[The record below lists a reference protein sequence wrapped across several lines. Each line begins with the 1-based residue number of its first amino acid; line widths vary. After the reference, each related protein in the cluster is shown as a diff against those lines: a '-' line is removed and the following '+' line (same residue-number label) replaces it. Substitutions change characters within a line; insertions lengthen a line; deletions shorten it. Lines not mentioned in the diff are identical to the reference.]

1 MPERPDPNAIPA
13 SRLVGAVYR
22 DGAIHPDEPLD
33 LPEGTPIQLIVPAG
47 RTLIVARANA
57 WPAVG
62 KPSGAALSRPLGRIG
77 ILAELCLS
85 DALIVLAGLLL
96 YAITRLVGL
105 TAFPIYFFCDEA
117 IQTNLA
123 RALLTNGLRSADGTL
138 LPPYFL
144 NAEKWNLSLS
154 VYIHLVSTAIFGN
167 SAFLTRATSAAVSA
181 LALVAVALALRLVF
195 QSRFWWAG
203 PLALT
208 AAPAWFLHSRT
219 AFETVMM
226 VAFYAC
232 FLCCYL
238 LYRTRGV
245 AWLFP
250 AIVFG
255 AMTFYAY
262 ANGQGVMLVSGVLLL
277 LSDLRYHL
285 RQGWRVLVGASGA
298 LLLVALPLA
307 RFRLMQPDA
316 YTAQLRA
323 LDSYWTHTIPLGE
336 KLTTF
341 GANYLAGLSP
351 AYWFLPNTVDLDRHR
366 MLDMGHLPL
375 AYLPFILVGLGICL
389 ARLRS
394 PTHRVLLVAM
404 LAAPFSAALV
414 AVSITRVLAMLVP
427 AAMIFT
433 LGLDRCYGWVAGR
446 LRYGL
451 AAGAVALALGASSLL
466 LLRTALVDGPTWFT
480 NYTLDGMQY
489 GAQQL
494 FGEAI
499 PELLAREPDTQLLV
513 SPTWANN
520 PNTYL
525 EFFLSPAQASRVQL
539 INIDAFMVARQPLDP
554 AHQIFIMPPYEFDRA
569 IKDRKFIVDQP
580 EQILPYPNGQPGFYV
595 VRMRYVATVDAI
607 FAADRVARAQLVED
621 QVDIGG
627 QPVTVAHS
635 ALDIGAPVNIFDG
648 DPSTLMRGFEANPLI
663 IELRFPQPRRI
674 GGVTLTV
681 ASMDFTLRVIGT
693 TTDGGPQVI
702 AEQRYVGL
710 PPDPTVSLDLPS
722 GVRELRTLRL
732 EILQAGA
739 GEVAHVHVREL
750 ALR

>member
-1 MPERPDPNAIPA
+1 MPEPPKPNAIPA
-13 SRLVGAVYR
+13 SRLVHAVYR
-22 DGAIHPDEPLD
+22 DGAIHPDQPLD
-33 LPEGTPIQLIVPAG
+33 LPEGTPVQLIIPAG
-47 RTLIVARANA
+47 PTLIVTGEAAAPAARRAGG
-57 WPAVG
+57 PD
-62 KPSGAALSRPLGRIG
+62 LSRPLGRVG
-77 ILAELCLS
+77 VLAELRVS
-85 DALIVLAGLLL
+85 DALTLAVGLLL

-105 TAFPIYFFCDEA
+105 TAFPIFFFCDEA

-123 RALLTNGLRSADGTL
+123 RALLANGLRSADGAF

-154 VYIHLVSTAIFGN
+154 VYIHLISTAIFGSSVFIN
-167 SAFLTRATSAAVSA
+167 RATSAVVSA

-208 AAPAWFLHSRT
+208 VAPAWFLHSRT

-238 LYRTRGV
+238 LYRTRGA
-245 AWLFP
+245 AWAFP
-250 AIVFG
+250 AIIFG

-262 ANGQGVMLVSGVLLL
+262 TNGQGVMLVSGVLLL
-277 LSDLRYHL
+277 LADLRYHL
-285 RQGWRVLVGASGA
+285 RQGWRVIAGASGTLA
-298 LLLVALPLA
+298 LAVVPLA
-307 RFRLMQPDA
+307 RFRMMQPDA
-316 YTAQLRA
+316 YAVQLRA

-336 KLTTF
+336 KLAAF
-341 GANYLAGLSP
+341 GANYLAGMSP

-366 MLDMGHLPL
+366 MLGMGHLPL
-375 AYLPFILVGLGICL
+375 AMLPFILVGLGVCL
-389 ARLRS
+389 TKLRS
-394 PTHRVLLVAM
+394 PTHRVVLVAV
-404 LAAPFSAALV
+404 LAAPFSSALV
-414 AVSITRVLAMLVP
+414 AVSITRVLAMVVP
-427 AAMIFT
+427 AAILFA
-433 LGLDRCYGWVAGR
+433 LGLDRCYSWAAGR

-451 AAGAVALALGASSLL
+451 AAGAVALALSASSLL
-466 LLRTALVDGPTWFT
+466 MLRTALVDGPTWFT
-480 NYTLDGMQY
+480 NYALDGMQY

-499 PELLAREPDTQLLV
+499 PDLLARDPDTQLLV

-520 PNTYL
+520 PNAYI
-525 EFFLSPAQASRVQL
+525 EFFLAPAQASRVQL
-539 INIDAFMVARQPLDP
+539 INIDAFTVSRQPLDP
-554 AHQIFIMPPYEFDRA
+554 ARQIFIMPPYEYDRA
-569 IKDRKFIVDQP
+569 LRDAKFIVGPP
-580 EQILPYPNGQPGFYV
+580 ERIIPYPDGTPGFYV
-595 VRMRYVATVDAI
+595 VRMRYVDNVDAI

-627 QPVTVAHS
+627 PVTVAHS
-635 ALDIGAPVNIFDG
+635 LLDIGAPANIFDG
-648 DPSTLMRGFEANPLI
+648 DPTTLMRGFEANPLI
-663 IELRFPQPRRI
+663 IELRFPHPRSI

-681 ASMDFTLRVIGT
+681 ASMDFTLRLIGT
-693 TTDGGPQVI
+693 TTDGPQVI
-702 AEQRYVGL
+702 AEQSYTGL

-722 GVRELRTLRL
+722 GVHNLSALRL

-750 ALR
+750 VLR